1 MFAAFH
7 FGQGFDSPR
16 LHQFFHI
23 SKFIDLG
30 IEPNAFAS
38 GFSPLKNKTFSLVFS
53 AESSSPPFIIR
64 TEKALFC
71 VFEQFA
77 TKMHKIQNYKMSSR
91 IYFGILPVGKR
102 NFKLARCCASQ
113 EQALYCSLRSSP
125 QPLFHCLQINN
136 TKKNH

>member
-1 MFAAFH
+1 MKLRRTYVLYCRKN
-7 FGQGFDSPR
+7 QTMW
-16 LHQFFHI
+16 FFT
-23 SKFIDLG
+23 G

-71 VFEQFA
+71 VFEQSA

-125 QPLFHCLQINN
+125 EFFVQIDLYG
-136 TKKNH
+136 